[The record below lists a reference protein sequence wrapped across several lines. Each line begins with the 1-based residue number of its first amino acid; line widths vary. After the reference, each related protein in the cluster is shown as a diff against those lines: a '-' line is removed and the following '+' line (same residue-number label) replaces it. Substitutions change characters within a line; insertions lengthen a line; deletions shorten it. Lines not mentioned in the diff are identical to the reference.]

1 LVGYVYA
8 AVINPQ
14 INEHSYKISVTLIL
28 LEFMTSENIHYQRY
42 LKALTRSPFL
52 KESTT
57 ESLERLLSQM
67 TVERWNVKSFKN
79 SLEVASTFH
88 FIVSGRLKVFKS
100 NPETGREHTVF
111 VLSDGDVFDVLS
123 LLDTKPHDVYW
134 EALDV
139 LEVLKIPMEQMRF
152 WINEYPVM
160 HKAILYYL
168 GARMKQLMDVAT
180 DVTLHSTLV
189 RLAALLLK
197 NINGETRKLELIN
210 NLPNDEIAGLIGT
223 TRSVVSRH
231 IQELKRF
238 GAISV
243 SRKKINVKNLEILLL
258 IAEEKYVP

>member
-1 LVGYVYA
+1 
-8 AVINPQ
+8 
-14 INEHSYKISVTLIL
+14 
-28 LEFMTSENIHYQRY
+28 MTPDNNHYPRY
-42 LKALTRSPFL
+42 LLALKQSAFL
-52 KESTT
+52 KDSSP
-57 ESLERLLSQM
+57 ESLARLLNLM
-67 TVERWNVKSFKN
+67 TAEHWRAKTFKN
-79 SLEVASTFH
+79 SMDVASTFH

-100 NPETGREHTVF
+100 NPDTGREHTVF
-111 VLSDGDVFDVLS
+111 VLSKGDVFDVLS
-123 LLDTKPHDVYW
+123 LLDTDPNDVYW
-134 EALDV
+134 EALDK
-139 LEVLKIPMEQMRF
+139 LEVLKISMDQMRL

-168 GARMKQLMDVAT
+168 GQRMQQLMSIAT

-231 IQELKRF
+231 IQELKRC

-243 SRKKINVKNLEILLL
+243 SRRKINVKNLEILLS
-258 IAEEKYVP
+258 IAEEKHIP

>member
-1 LVGYVYA
+1 
-8 AVINPQ
+8 
-14 INEHSYKISVTLIL
+14 LIL
-28 LEFMTSENIHYQRY
+28 FKLMTPENAHYQRY
-42 LKALTRSPFL
+42 LEALKQSSFL
-52 KESTT
+52 KDSSAK
-57 ESLERLLSQM
+57 SLVDLLNLM
-67 TVERWNVKSFKN
+67 TDEHWKTKNFKS
-79 SLEVASTFH
+79 SMEVGSTFY
-88 FIVSGRLKVFKS
+88 FIISGRLKVFKS

-111 VLSDGDVFDVLS
+111 VLSNGDVFDLLS

-134 EALDV
+134 EALDQ
-139 LEVLKIPMEQMRF
+139 LEVLKIPMDQMRS

-168 GARMKQLMDVAT
+168 GERMRQLMDVAT

-231 IQELKRF
+231 IQELKRC

-243 SRKKINVKNLEILLL
+243 SRKKINVKNLEILLA
-258 IAEEKYVP
+258 IAEDKYLF

>member
-1 LVGYVYA
+1 MS
-8 AVINPQ
+8 P
-14 INEHSYKISVTLIL
+14 
-28 LEFMTSENIHYQRY
+28 ENIEYQNY
-42 LKALTRSPFL
+42 FNTLERSSFL
-52 KESTT
+52 KDSSK
-57 ESLERLLSQM
+57 ESLESLLAQM
-67 TVERWNVKSFKN
+67 TTERWNTKNFKN
-79 SLEVASTFH
+79 SVEVASTFH

-123 LLDTKPHDVYW
+123 LFDAKPHDVYW
-134 EALDV
+134 EALDE
-139 LEVLKIPMEQMRF
+139 LEVLKIPMDQMRD

-168 GARMKQLMDVAT
+168 GERMRQLMDVAT

-197 NINGETRKLELIN
+197 NINNETRKLELIN
-210 NLPNDEIAGLIGT
+210 NLPNEEIAGLIGT

-231 IQELKRF
+231 IQELKRR

-243 SRKKINVKNLEILLL
+243 GRKKINIKNLELLL
-258 IAEEKYVP
+258 AIAEEKYVP

>member
-1 LVGYVYA
+1 
-8 AVINPQ
+8 
-14 INEHSYKISVTLIL
+14 
-28 LEFMTSENIHYQRY
+28 MTSENIHYQRY
-42 LKALTRSPFL
+42 LKALKRSSFL
-52 KESTT
+52 KDSTT
-57 ESLERLLSQM
+57 VSLEHLLSQM
-67 TVERWNVKSFKN
+67 VVERWNVKSFKN

-88 FIVSGRLKVFKS
+88 FIVSGRLKIFKS

-123 LLDTKPHDVYW
+123 LLDTEPHDVYW

-139 LEVLKIPMEQMRF
+139 LEVLKIPMDQMRS

-223 TRSVVSRH
+223 TRAVVSRH

>member
-1 LVGYVYA
+1 
-8 AVINPQ
+8 
-14 INEHSYKISVTLIL
+14 
-28 LEFMTSENIHYQRY
+28 
-42 LKALTRSPFL
+42 
-52 KESTT
+52 
-57 ESLERLLSQM
+57 M